1 MWILSFANINLR
13 LESGSLVSGS
23 SFHYSLRQTLWICS
37 DSFRNMSFS
46 LLRLLLP
53 QSLTQQF
60 GKIRNLIT
68 LNMDIFSA
76 VTSISAWAS
85 ILGLALQKLCFCL
98 TIFFGYYTSRLF
110 LVIGYSA
117 SVSLCYNYLFLCA
130 ISYSPNQRHQLVL

>member
-13 LESGSLVSGS
+13 SESGSLVSDS

-37 DSFRNMSFS
+37 DSIRNMSFS
-46 LLRLLLP
+46 LRLLLP
-53 QSLTQQF
+53 QPLTQQF

-68 LNMDIFSA
+68 LNMDIFSV
-76 VTSISAWAS
+76 VTSISAWES

-117 SVSLCYNYLFLCA
+117 SVSLCYNHLFLCA
-130 ISYSPNQRHQLVL
+130 ISYSPNLRHQLVL